1 MGTGRDLLVRHA
13 ATGRVDHIPAGA
25 LVNEPAASPIQ
36 LAPLVKPLGC
46 VRILGIDPGSQITG
60 FGIVDLHGKRT
71 AVVEW
76 GSIRTSGE
84 HSDRLR
90 SIFRA
95 LGDIVREYRPAEVA
109 IERVFLSRN
118 ADSALKLGQARA
130 AAMCATFAA
139 DVPIYEYSAR
149 HIKKAVVGNGGA
161 EKEQV
166 QRMVRMILGVQQQIA
181 ADAAD
186 ALAAAIC
193 HANER
198 GVRTALQAVAKG

>member
-1 MGTGRDLLVRHA
+1 VVGGAALVRHA
-13 ATGRVDHIPAGA
+13 GESIVGVCGGVRVSSR
-25 LVNEPAASPIQ
+25 AASPFSA
-36 LAPLVKPLGC
+36 APLASVVGS

-60 FGIVDLHGKRT
+60 FGVVDIVGNRT
-71 AVVEW
+71 TAIEW
-76 GSIRTSGE
+76 GSIRTGGE

-90 SIFRA
+90 SIFTA
-95 LGDIVREYRPAEVA
+95 LGQIVREYRPAEIA

-130 AAMCATFAA
+130 AAICATFESN
-139 DVPIYEYSAR
+139 VPIYEYSAR
-149 HIKKAVVGNGGA
+149 HIKKAVVGSGAA
-161 EKEQV
+161 EKDQV
-166 QRMVRMILGVQQQIA
+166 QRMVQMILGVREAIA

-198 GVRTALQAVAKG
+198 AVRGALQAVGRA

>member
-1 MGTGRDLLVRHA
+1 VAGGAVLVRDAGKSIGQVRAGVLVSTRA
-13 ATGRVDHIPAGA
+13 ATPFQR
-25 LVNEPAASPIQ
+25 
-36 LAPLVKPLGC
+36 APLESIASS

-60 FGIVDLHGKRT
+60 FGIVDVAGNRAT
-71 AVVEW
+71 AVEW
-76 GSIRTSGE
+76 GSIRTGGE
-84 HSDRLR
+84 HSERLR
-90 SIFRA
+90 SIF
-95 LGDIVREYRPAEVA
+95 LGLGQVMREYRPAEIA

-130 AAMCATFAA
+130 AAICATFEAN
-139 DVPIYEYSAR
+139 VPIYEYSAR
-149 HIKKAVVGNGGA
+149 HIKKAVVGAGAA

-166 QRMVRMILGVQQQIA
+166 QRMVQMILGLSETIA

-198 GVRTALQAVAKG
+198 SLRGALQAAGQAPR

>member
-1 MGTGRDLLVRHA
+1 MSGRAPTLLQRAPKANV
-13 ATGRVDHIPAGA
+13 
-25 LVNEPAASPIQ
+25 AAS
-36 LAPLVKPLGC
+36 

-60 FGIVDLHGKRT
+60 FGILDVTGQRT
-71 AVVEW
+71 TAVEW
-76 GSIRTSGE
+76 GAIRTGGE

-90 SIFRA
+90 SIFAGVRE
-95 LGDIVREYRPAEVA
+95 IVREYAPMEVA

-130 AAMCATFAA
+130 AAICATFEAN
-139 DVPIYEYSAR
+139 VPIYEYSAR
-149 HIKKAVVGNGGA
+149 HIKKAVVGHGGA
-161 EKEQV
+161 EKDQV
-166 QRMVRMILGVQQQIA
+166 QRMVQMILGIEHALA

-198 GVRTALQAVAKG
+198 SVRGALHAVEGCR

>member
-1 MGTGRDLLVRHA
+1 LTPQGTDFG
-13 ATGRVDHIPAGA
+13 
-25 LVNEPAASPIQ
+25 S
-36 LAPLVKPLGC
+36 

-60 FGIVDLHGKRT
+60 FGVVDVAGNRT
-71 AVVEW
+71 TAIQW
-76 GSIRTSGE
+76 GSIRTGGE

-95 LGDIVREYRPAEVA
+95 LGEIVREFHPDEIA

-130 AAMCATFAA
+130 AAMCATFEAN
-139 DVPIYEYSAR
+139 VPIYEYSAR
-149 HIKKAVVGNGGA
+149 HIKKAVVGRGAA
-161 EKEQV
+161 EKDQV
-166 QRMVRMILGVQQQIA
+166 QRMVQMILGVRDSIA

-193 HANER
+193 HANSRTLR
-198 GVRTALQAVAKG
+198 GVVHDAERASA

>member
-1 MGTGRDLLVRHA
+1 MSSRAGTPFR
-13 ATGRVDHIPAGA
+13 AT
-25 LVNEPAASPIQ
+25 
-36 LAPLVKPLGC
+36 PLVSVVGS

-60 FGIVDLHGKRT
+60 FGVVDTVGNRT
-71 AVVEW
+71 TAVEW
-76 GSIRTSGE
+76 GSIRTTGE

-90 SIFRA
+90 NIFTA
-95 LGDIVREYRPAEVA
+95 LGQIVREYRPAEIA

-130 AAMCATFAA
+130 AAICATFESN
-139 DVPIYEYSAR
+139 VPIFEYSAR
-149 HIKKAVVGNGGA
+149 HIKKAVVGRGA
-161 EKEQV
+161 AQKDQV
-166 QRMVRMILGVQQQIA
+166 QRMVQMILGVREAIA

-198 GVRTALQAVAKG
+198 VLRGTLQAVGEALQ

>member
-1 MGTGRDLLVRHA
+1 LVRHA
-13 ATGRVDHIPAGA
+13 GKSIGHVRAGVLVSTRAATP
-25 LVNEPAASPIQ
+25 SPTPPIEN
-36 LAPLVKPLGC
+36 VVGS

-60 FGIVDLHGKRT
+60 FGVVDIVGNRT
-71 AVVEW
+71 TAVEW
-76 GSIRTSGE
+76 GSIRTGGE

-90 SIFRA
+90 SIFTA
-95 LGDIVREYRPAEVA
+95 LGQIVREFRPAEIA

-130 AAMCATFAA
+130 AALCATFEAN
-139 DVPIYEYSAR
+139 VPIYEYSAR
-149 HIKKAVVGNGGA
+149 HIKKAVVGSGGA
-161 EKEQV
+161 EKDQV
-166 QRMVRMILGVQQQIA
+166 QRMVQMILGLREALA

-198 GVRTALQAVAKG
+198 AMRGALQATGRA

>member
-1 MGTGRDLLVRHA
+1 MSTRA
-13 ATGRVDHIPAGA
+13 A
-25 LVNEPAASPIQ
+25 N
-36 LAPLVKPLGC
+36 PLGTTPLANVVGS

-60 FGIVDLHGKRT
+60 FGVVDTFGNRT
-71 AVVEW
+71 TAVEW

-90 SIFRA
+90 NIFTA
-95 LGDIVREYRPAEVA
+95 LGQIVREYRPTEIA

-130 AAMCATFAA
+130 AAICATFESN
-139 DVPIYEYSAR
+139 VPIYEYSAR
-149 HIKKAVVGNGGA
+149 HIKKAVVGSGAA
-161 EKEQV
+161 EKDQV
-166 QRMVRMILGVQQQIA
+166 QRMVQMILGVQEAIA
-181 ADAAD
+181 EDAAD

-198 GVRTALQAVAKG
+198 TVRGALQAVGRG

>member
-1 MGTGRDLLVRHA
+1 VSTR
-13 ATGRVDHIPAGA
+13 AT
-25 LVNEPAASPIQ
+25 SPFHTT
-36 LAPLVKPLGC
+36 PLENVVGS

-60 FGIVDLHGKRT
+60 FGIVDIVGNRT

-76 GSIRTSGE
+76 GSIKTGGE

-90 SIFRA
+90 SIFTA
-95 LGDIVREYRPAEVA
+95 LGQIVREYRPGEIA

-130 AAMCATFAA
+130 AALCATFEAN
-139 DVPIYEYSAR
+139 VPIYEYTAR
-149 HIKKAVVGNGGA
+149 HIKKAVVGSGGA

-166 QRMVRMILGVQQQIA
+166 QRMVQMILGIRESVA

-198 GVRTALQAVAKG
+198 TLRGALQAVGQA